1 MKNNKRYVNSRHA
14 VCFYCVLV
22 VGILFFVPPL
32 LGGHWG
38 EASAQ
43 SLQKGKASFYAK
55 HFNGRKTASGERLH
69 PDSLT
74 CAHRSYPFGTMLR
87 VYNPVNSRS
96 VIVRVIDRGPYVR
109 GRIIDLSWRAAKELD
124 IIGQGIATVFVS
136 KANAF
141 VVPFLPTDEIEIPDL
156 ELETNDGAP
165 ALHPLWKDM
174 KEDQLDERQ
183 RTQQKAQHK
192 TASKTQQKVKKPNK

>member
-1 MKNNKRYVNSRHA
+1 MKKNQRYANSRHA

-22 VGILFFVPPL
+22 IGILLFVLPL
-32 LGGHWG
+32 FEGRCG
-38 EASAQ
+38 EAAAQ
-43 SLQKGKASFYAK
+43 DFQRGKASFYAK

-74 CAHRSYPFGTMLR
+74 CAHRSYPFGTLLR
-87 VYNPVNSRS
+87 VYNPVNGRS
-96 VIVRVIDRGPYVR
+96 VNVRVTDRGPYVR

-136 KANAF
+136 KANTF

-174 KEDQLDERQ
+174 KDDQMQE
-183 RTQQKAQHK
+183 QQKTQ
-192 TASKTQQKVKKPNK
+192 SKTPAKTPKKGKKVK